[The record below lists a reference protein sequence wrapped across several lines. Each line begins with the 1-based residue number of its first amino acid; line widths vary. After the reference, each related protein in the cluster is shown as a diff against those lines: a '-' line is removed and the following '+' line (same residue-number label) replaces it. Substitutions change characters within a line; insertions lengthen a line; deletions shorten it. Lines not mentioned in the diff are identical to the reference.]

1 MTPEQIALVQS
12 GFPKVAAIRDTAAQL
27 FYARLFQ
34 LDPSLE
40 SLFHGDMKR
49 QGRKLMDAMAFVVDG
64 LNDLDGILP
73 AIRDL
78 GRRHA
83 GYGVDPR
90 HYQTVGAALLWT
102 LERGLGDDFT
112 DDTRRAWAAAYGLL
126 SSAMI
131 EAGTREAA

>member
-40 SLFHGDMKR
+40 SLFHGDIEQ
-49 QGRKLMDAMAFVVDG
+49 QGRKLMDAIAAVVQA

-73 AIRDL
+73 AIQDL

-90 HYQTVGAALLWT
+90 HYRTVGAALLWT
-102 LERGLGDDFT
+102 LEQGLGDDFT
-112 DDTRRAWAAAYGLL
+112 DDARRAWAAAYGLL
-126 SSAMI
+126 SSTMI
-131 EAGTREAA
+131 EAGEREAA